1 MGLEDSQFQKKHAER
16 DNEHDNKQSPTL
28 LEHEHSVAAPDSL
41 PWPPKVQ
48 AAGDDLDVPL
58 PQRVVNDGLV
68 LDDHDGTR
76 GVHDVATRLGVRVHQ
91 VDGRNQQLLWG
102 KRRRLEK
109 RIAKELTTEEAGDAA
124 DSCGL
129 VRASSLWMVP
139 SRTNKGTSRTS
150 RLQQKQSSAEIDSAK
165 HMDRLPND

>member
-1 MGLEDSQFQKKHAER
+1 VGRFANTRASKDLEDSQFRNKHTGCDDE
-16 DNEHDNKQSPTL
+16 QSPTL
-28 LEHEHSVAAPDSL
+28 LELEHSVAAPDSL

-76 GVHDVATRLGVRVHQ
+76 GVHDVAPSLGIRVHQ

-102 KRRRLEK
+102 KQPQ
-109 RIAKELTTEEAGDAA
+109 T
-124 DSCGL
+124 
-129 VRASSLWMVP
+129 V
-139 SRTNKGTSRTS
+139 
-150 RLQQKQSSAEIDSAK
+150 
-165 HMDRLPND
+165 